1 MPITFSLL
9 PAHETLGFRQAMLW
23 PDKPIEHVMVPGDD
37 AALHV
42 GAFDKDTLIG
52 VGSFY
57 PVAPK
62 VRLRKLAI
70 APDYR
75 TAGIGSK
82 LVLFGAQAMKRDG
95 LNELWCD
102 ARQSACGF
110 YEKLGFVVSD
120 DVFYKS
126 DIAYVKA
133 HLDLRAL
140 TAPPVIPSSTQ
151 TG

>member
-1 MPITFSLL
+1 MSVSFSLL

-23 PDKPIEHVMVPGDD
+23 PDKPVSHVMVPGDET
-37 AALHV
+37 ALHV
-42 GAFDKDTLIG
+42 GAFDKETLIG

-57 PVAPK
+57 PAAPK
-62 VRLRKLAI
+62 VRLRKLAV

-82 LVLFGAQAMKRDG
+82 LVLFGAHAMKRDG
-95 LNELWCD
+95 LHQLWCD

-133 HLDLRAL
+133 HLDLYSL
-140 TAPPVIPSSTQ
+140 PTPSVAPASTQ